1 MQQRF
6 LLALVMLAC
15 SVFSFAFADQV
26 ERTPSESPL
35 PVSAV
40 RSDLAF
46 LYTTLAEAH
55 YDLFA
60 HRPKAEYDRYF
71 RALDASIRSPMT
83 RTQAA
88 ILFQRFVA
96 YGHIGHARIDAAV
109 VDFVTY
115 LKGGGKLLPIFI
127 RVDGQ
132 RVFLSEPAERTGTLV
147 AGTELVALAGQ
158 PIDEVLD
165 RLSAYVSSE
174 RTYMTYTQMEESFPA
189 LLWMD
194 RGPVDSVEATGIVDG
209 KRVNAR
215 VYAVTLDERRAL
227 GQQFPAPKLS
237 TDFATRD
244 YRALGDGMAYFRPG
258 PFFNIAQ
265 SASGSAPSYEASEF
279 RAFIDESFQK
289 LLAMDASDLLID
301 LRNNPGGDNSFSDP
315 MIAWFATRPFR
326 FASSFRLKA
335 SAATKNWYTRQRKDA
350 QAFDAD
356 VRRMSEA
363 EAKHPNGSRYDYA
376 LPLVAPRAEPRF
388 HGRVWVLVDRH
399 SYSNAT
405 SVAALVQDYGFGTIL
420 GEETADVASN
430 YASVLYFDLPKTGI
444 TVTYPKSHFVRPNGR
459 DDVSGVTP
467 DVPLKRTPIGVADD
481 VVLDEA
487 IRYIREQGTRAGSH
501 ADDRAGH
508 RTWAE

>member
-1 MQQRF
+1 MQRQP
-6 LLALVMLAC
+6 LLALATLAC
-15 SVFSFAFADQV
+15 FAFSFACADPV
-26 ERTPSESPL
+26 KRTPSESPL
-35 PVSAV
+35 SASAV

-60 HRPKAEYDRYF
+60 HRPKADYDAYF
-71 RALDASIRSPMT
+71 RELDASIRAPMT
-83 RTQAA
+83 RTHTA

-96 YGHIGHARIDAAV
+96 YGRIGHARIDAPI

-127 RVDGQ
+127 RVDGK

-147 AGTELVALAGQ
+147 AGTELVAMAGQ
-158 PIDEVLD
+158 PIDVVLD

-174 RTYMTYTQMEESFPA
+174 RPYMTYTQMEESFPA

-194 RGPVDSVEATGIVDG
+194 RGPIDSVEATGIVDG

-215 VYAVTLDERRAL
+215 VSAVTLDERRAL
-227 GQQFPAPKLS
+227 GQQFPAPKLA
-237 TDFATRD
+237 TDFTSRD
-244 YRALGDGMAYFRPG
+244 YRALGGGVAYLRPG

-279 RAFIDESFQK
+279 RAFIDESFHK
-289 LLAMDASDLLID
+289 LIAEHASDLLID

-315 MIAWFATRPFR
+315 MIAWFSTRPFR
-326 FASSFRLKA
+326 FASSFKLKA
-335 SAATKNWYTRQRKDA
+335 SAATKNWYARQRKDA

-363 EAKHPNGSRYDYA
+363 EAEQPNGTRYEYA

-430 YASVLYFDLPKTGI
+430 YASVLYFDLPKTRI

-467 DVPLKRTPIGVADD
+467 DVPLKEASIGVTED
-481 VVLDEA
+481 VILNEA
-487 IRYIREQGTRAGSH
+487 TGYIREH
-501 ADDRAGH
+501 ATQAK
-508 RTWAE
+508 